1 MLGPFTRF
9 LRSVELRRELI
20 TDPTK
25 HPFTVPAIRNLDTLE
40 FHPQVT
46 FFIAIV
52 LAYPHAQLFS
62 FSADAIT
69 PVRYEETEHF
79 MLTRDFLMNRERYLA
94 RLLEEP
100 PPEPTRPTRRKKR

>member
-1 MLGPFTRF
+1 M
-9 LRSVELRRELI
+9 
-20 TDPTK
+20 
-25 HPFTVPAIRNLDTLE
+25 AIDRLARQEDC
-40 FHPQVT
+40 Q
-46 FFIAIV
+46 FIIASHSPIV

-62 FSADAIT
+62 FSSDAIA

-100 PPEPTRPTRRKKR
+100 PPQTTTPTRRKKR